1 MNCSLRTYCLHFTK
15 DVVIR
20 NFAVEFQMMRP
31 GTFRTDQVFGIIK
44 FVSATKLE
52 YDKMVTPYIHK
63 T

>member
-20 NFAVEFQMMRP
+20 NFVVE
-31 GTFRTDQVFGIIK
+31 

-52 YDKMVTPYIHK
+52 YDKMVTPYSQDKGELQKGLGHCAIK
-63 T
+63 